1 MEIELLPCT
10 VLYVL
15 YVNTF
20 LLLVVLI
27 AGPTRPFETRTP
39 DALRA
44 AYGIK
49 DVSTV
54 IGDSKR
60 YPQLYR
66 RIQIAPVIAESGVI
80 PLDASSGFG
89 QEPFLLL

>member
-54 IGDSKR
+54 IGACHPPGERGSR
-60 YPQLYR
+60 EANR
-66 RIQIAPVIAESGVI
+66 RLEALSTTIQEDTNRACYC
-80 PLDASSGFG
+80 
-89 QEPFLLL
+89 